1 MTELSMHITRPG
13 SVDLHTHSNFSD
25 GVHSPAELIAE
36 AVRRGVR
43 TLALTDHDTLDGLP
57 EAKTASA
64 NAGLEFIP
72 GVELSTEIG
81 PHEVHILGYFV
92 DPADSVLTGALASL
106 ATNREE
112 RAERM
117 IERLSALGFPVA
129 FERVREIAGPGTLGR
144 PHIARAMIE
153 LGYVVNIT
161 EAFDRFLAN
170 GRPGFIPRERVLPE
184 DAVRLVRRAG
194 AVPVL
199 AHPLTTGD
207 IEATLQR
214 LLPAGLLGLEAFYA
228 EYPST
233 LQDRLADI
241 ARTWDLIPTGGSDY
255 HGPAFKEG
263 RDLGSAPV
271 PYESVEQLRHT
282 WESQQTTR

>member
-1 MTELSMHITRPG
+1 M
-13 SVDLHTHSNFSD
+13 
-25 GVHSPAELIAE
+25 
-36 AVRRGVR
+36 RRGVR
-43 TLALTDHDTLDGLP
+43 TLALTDHDTLAGLP
-57 EAKTASA
+57 EATTASA
-64 NAGLEFIP
+64 AAGIEFIP
-72 GVELSTEIG
+72 GVEISTEVG

-92 DPADSVLTGALASL
+92 DPADSVLTRALAAL
-106 ATNREE
+106 ANNREE

-117 IERLSALGFPVA
+117 IQRLSALGFPVA
-129 FERVREIAGPGTLGR
+129 FERVREIAGPGTIGR
-144 PHIARAMIE
+144 PHVARAMIE
-153 LGYVVNIT
+153 LGYVENIS

-170 GRPGFIPRERVLPE
+170 GRPGFVPRERVLPD
-184 DAVRLVRRAG
+184 DAVRLLRRAG

-214 LLPAGLLGLEAFYA
+214 LLPAGLLGMEVFYA

-233 LQDRLADI
+233 LQERLADI

-271 PYESVEQLRHT
+271 PYGSVEQLRHIRET
-282 WESQQTTR
+282 HPPTH